1 MTGRVDSVITR
12 GTVRSGY
19 VILLAMV
26 FYGIGCARNA
36 VVASEPSSAS
46 ATASTP
52 AAEGFILRS
61 GGGERLQNG
70 VVVKA
75 SPAGGTEN
83 SILVEQTFP
92 KGRRTSLHLHEQG
105 DELFYVVS
113 GRGTAR
119 LGGRTD
125 SIGPGDVI
133 FVPRNTPHGIGNLQ
147 NEEPLVVVFFMSS
160 PELVDE
166 FRAIH
171 QRVISDPDRPITP
184 EERAAISK
192 RVGGGKLVEV
202 W

>member
-1 MTGRVDSVITR
+1 MR
-12 GTVRSGY
+12 
-19 VILLAMV
+19 
-26 FYGIGCARNA
+26 
-36 VVASEPSSAS
+36 
-46 ATASTP
+46 

-61 GGGERLQNG
+61 GAGERLQNG

-75 SPAGGTEN
+75 SPASGTES
-83 SILVEQTFP
+83 SILVEQMFP
-92 KGRRTSLHLHEQG
+92 KGRRTSMHLHEQG

-119 LGGRTD
+119 LGGTTE

-133 FVPRNTPHGIGNLQ
+133 FVPRNAPHGIGNFE
-147 NEEPLVVVFFMSS
+147 NEEPLVVVFFMTS
-160 PELVDE
+160 PQLVDE

-171 QRVISDPDRPITP
+171 QRVTSDPDRPITP